1 MCGAYCLMCC
11 CFFCLDTDCSATP
24 DTILEEVIVH
34 LASHH
39 SCNRNCQ
46 VKPTH
51 TLSCLYTRLTER
63 FARSNQGRYVQLH
76 GYPRQ
81 QACQSEVS
89 SCKLRM
95 GSQISFGYSPW
106 ESYRLGLLA
115 KANFSAPHEAGAGQ
129 RPALWVQSAAA
140 AMQHPGLDQ
149 RSESELSLLRA
160 LCEASSHGDFS

>member
-1 MCGAYCLMCC
+1 MW
-11 CFFCLDTDCSATP
+11 FFWLDIDCSATP
-24 DTILEEVIVH
+24 DTILEEVADIVH
-34 LASHH
+34 LVSDH
-39 SCNRNCQ
+39 SCYRYCQ

-51 TLSCLYTRLTER
+51 TLSCLYTSLTER
-63 FARSNQGRYVQLH
+63 IARSNQGRYVQLH

-81 QACQSEVS
+81 QACRSEVS

-95 GSQISFGYSPW
+95 GFQISFGFSPS
-106 ESYRLGLLA
+106 ESYRLGLRA
-115 KANFSAPHEAGAGQ
+115 KANFSAPTFEPAHEAGAGQ
-129 RPALWVQSAAA
+129 RAALLVQSAAA